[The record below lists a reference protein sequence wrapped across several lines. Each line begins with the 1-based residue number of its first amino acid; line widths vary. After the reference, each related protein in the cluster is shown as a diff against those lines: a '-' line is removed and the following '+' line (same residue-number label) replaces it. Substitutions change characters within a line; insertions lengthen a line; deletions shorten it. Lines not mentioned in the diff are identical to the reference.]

1 MKIRIARYD
10 KNKEPKAIVFEY
22 EVSEDKTLLE
32 NLKEIKEKKDASL
45 TFRCGCRSGVCGSC
59 AIRVNEVER
68 LACKTKLKENDLI
81 QPLKNYE
88 VIRDLVVNIDKNKQ
102 LLQNSNSFL
111 EELSSQKVTKEDEK
125 LIHRQS
131 NCILCQSCYSSCPVL
146 EVNKEFKG
154 PFVLTR
160 VLRYLDD
167 KKEAQKSNKIAL
179 IQENGIWDCTLCGNC
194 TMVCPEFIDSKS
206 DILKLRMIATQAGY
220 TDPNFQ
226 NFSMD
231 FNSGFDP
238 SGGFNPN
245 GF

>member
-1 MKIRIARYD
+1 MKIKIARYD
-10 KNKEPKAIVFEY
+10 KNKEPSAIVLEY
-22 EVSEDKTLLE
+22 EVNKHKTLLE
-32 NLKEIKEKKDASL
+32 NLIQIKEKKDATL

-59 AIRVNEVER
+59 AIRVNGVEK
-68 LACKTKLKENDLI
+68 LACKTKLNEDDLI

-88 VIRDLVVNIDKNKQ
+88 PIRDLVVNINKNKE
-102 LLQNSNSFL
+102 LLAKTNSFL
-111 EELSSQKVTKEDEK
+111 EEFSSQEITKEDEK
-125 LIHRQS
+125 LIDRQS

-146 EVNKEFKG
+146 EVNKDFKG

-160 VLRYLDD
+160 VLRYIDD
-167 KKEAQKSNKIAL
+167 KKEAKKSNKLAL

-206 DILKLRMIATQAGY
+206 DILKLRMLAVQAGY
-220 TDPNFQ
+220 TNPSFQ

-245 GF
+245 TF

>member
-1 MKIRIARYD
+1 MKIKIQRYD
-10 KNKEPKAIVFEY
+10 KNKEPNFIVLEY
-22 EVSEDKTLLE
+22 EVSKDKTLLE
-32 NLKEIKEKKDASL
+32 NLKQIKEKKDATL

-59 AIRVNEVER
+59 AIRVNEVEK
-68 LACKTKLKENDLI
+68 LACKTKLNENDLI

-88 VIRDLVVNIDKNKQ
+88 VIRDLVIDINKNKE
-102 LLQNSNSFL
+102 LLSTTNSFL

-125 LIHRQS
+125 LIDKQS

-167 KKEAQKSNKIAL
+167 KKEANKSNKLAL

-206 DILKLRMIATQAGY
+206 DILKLRMLAVQAGY
-220 TDPNFQ
+220 QDPSFQ

-231 FNSGFDP
+231 FNSGFDL
-238 SGGFNPN
+238 SGGFNPKA
-245 GF
+245 F